1 MGGEGKAR
9 ELAPGSEMDE
19 ALLRRCA
26 VGDTAAFREL
36 FDRYESLLTRFFA
49 HALGSRED
57 AEEATIDTFLKL
69 WRSASSY
76 REEAAVRTW
85 LYRIATRTAI
95 DALRRRRR
103 QPIVDA
109 AVAVASDREPCLGGG
124 PELADP
130 EALVLAGYQQERDRQ
145 ALRRA
150 LAHLAPSQRTL
161 VVLFYFEGHSYAQIG
176 EITGS
181 SLTRVRRL
189 LYRARQRLRAH
200 FVRLRDPD
208 EDLEMLA
215 DSPADSALETGRLL
229 AL

>member
-1 MGGEGKAR
+1 MGEEPKAR
-9 ELAPGSEMDE
+9 DPAPESEMDE

-26 VGDTAAFREL
+26 GGDTAAFREL

-57 AEEATIDTFLKL
+57 AEEATVDTFLKL
-69 WRSASSY
+69 WRSASTY
-76 REEAAVRTW
+76 REEVAVRTW
-85 LYRIATRTAI
+85 LYRIAHRTAI
-95 DALRRRRR
+95 DVLRRRRR

-109 AVAVASDREPCLGGG
+109 AVEVANDREARLSGG
-124 PELADP
+124 PELVDP
-130 EALVLAGYQQERDRQ
+130 EVAVLAGYQQERDRQ

-150 LAHLAPSQRTL
+150 LSLLAPSQRTL
-161 VVLFYFEGHSYAQIG
+161 VVLFYFEGYSYAQIG

-189 LYRARQRLRAH
+189 LYRARQRLKAQ

-215 DSPADSALETGRLL
+215 NSPSDPTLEVRRLL